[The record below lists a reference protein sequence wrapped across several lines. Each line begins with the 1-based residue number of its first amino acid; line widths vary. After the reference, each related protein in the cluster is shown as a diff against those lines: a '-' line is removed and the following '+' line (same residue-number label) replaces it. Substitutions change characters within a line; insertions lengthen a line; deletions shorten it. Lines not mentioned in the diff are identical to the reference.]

1 MSLFSIPFHPE
12 LLNKE
17 VGGVKLTASYVLLI
31 GAIIYYG
38 EGRLNCC
45 VASLETLAEDTGS
58 TEKQVR
64 DRRSE
69 LISAGIID
77 VLEKD
82 RSGYI
87 RSVRI
92 NYDVLLPLLG
102 ESGRKAFLK
111 NRKGVPEKQETVSGV
126 ETEVGNTIINPNND
140 EEEKARM
147 KPTVLYSRLKSIYH
161 IRKDADKKNCVRA
174 VEKLQETFDDETIIE
189 AARHFYSVDR
199 KRPRRFEDGS
209 SWWPDFFW
217 VLDPNKTEKVVQ
229 QIKGIANLFRD
240 DAEEDNKLKTFVKI
254 TDM

>member
-1 MSLFSIPFHPE
+1 MSLFSIPFYPE
-12 LLNKE
+12 LLNSE

-69 LISAGIID
+69 LIRAGIVE

-87 RSVRI
+87 RSVKI
-92 NYDVLLPLLG
+92 NYDVLLPLFSK
-102 ESGRKAFLK
+102 SGRKAFLK
-111 NRKGVPEKQETVSGV
+111 NRKGVPEKQETVTEA
-126 ETEVGNTIINPNND
+126 ETGVGNTIINPNDN

-147 KPTVLYSRLKSIYH
+147 KPAVLYTRLKSIYH
-161 IRKDADKKNCVRA
+161 IRKDADKKNCIRA
-174 VEKLQETFDDETIIE
+174 AEKLQEVFDDDTIIE
-189 AARHFYSVDR
+189 AASRFYSVDR
-199 KRPRRFEDGS
+199 LKPNRFEDGTT
-209 SWWPDFFW
+209 WWPDFFW
-217 VLDPNKTEKVVQ
+217 FLNPNKTDVVTQ
-229 QIKGIANLFRD
+229 KIKKIPNLFG
-240 DAEEDNKLKTFVKI
+240 EGEPEKETGGYMEGI
-254 TDM
+254 GW